1 MTHLRSR
8 PVAAPDKA
16 TARRLRARVVALAMA
31 GGLIAETFFG
41 AAVLAGVEVGRPIR
55 ADVPVAVAG
64 LGSGSVAV
72 RAEARSAAP
81 VPPPSLDAPPS
92 GATAPDL
99 AAQAAAAAADA
110 GPLQPG
116 IQYEE
121 AMAHEGDRSSFVPGE
136 RVSVGFSPRAGDT
149 WAVAGH
155 APRPLPAGN
164 ATGAEIAASDQG
176 SQWAVRA
183 PGTAVPR
190 APVDTPTVPAGSVQ
204 AADAASA
211 AGPAIAGA
219 GAPWNAGLIRQVFGF
234 LPYWQ
239 LSDPSTTLNYDVL
252 STIAYFS
259 VGSDSGGNLLKRNA
273 DGTPTTGWGGW
284 ASSQLT
290 SIINAAHRKRTRVVL
305 TLSVFAWTTSQATKQ
320 GALLGNPAARLNL
333 ARQAAAAVRDRGVDG
348 INLDFEPIASGHAD
362 DFTAFVRTMRAE
374 LNRIAPGY
382 QLTFDTTGWI
392 GNYPIEAAT
401 ATGAADALFIMG
413 YDYRTAGT
421 GSTGSIAPLTGAG
434 YDVTDTVRAYLARV
448 LASKVILGVPYYG
461 RAWSTAS
468 DALHAANI
476 SGTKYGD
483 STSVI
488 YSTAM
493 DYAAQ
498 YGRRWDP
505 IEQGPYLVYK
515 RRNCTTAYGCVT
527 PWRQIYYEDAASLK
541 AKYDMINRYALRGV
555 GIWALGYDG
564 TRTELNAALAAKFL
578 HDTTPPFVGI
588 RTLPWRE
595 RDAGFPVSWVG
606 DDISGIAS
614 YDIQRSIDGGPWVA
628 WLNAT
633 TQTSKFYLGAAG
645 HGYAFRVRARD
656 TKGNLSAWDTTS
668 TWLAAPPMA
677 VGGFGGVRSS
687 TLAMRTGPSSSA
699 AKVGAFS
706 RGQIVAIVGG
716 PRVADGY
723 TWWQVSGPL
732 LEWRDV
738 SPIDEGTW
746 VAAGPAADPWLVA
759 SRAPNSTFVDPVIR
773 DLAVGDGAGRAFSPN
788 GDGERD
794 TVRLAWTN
802 ALALDSMTLRVY
814 RADGSLAGSLALP
827 NVAVGP
833 QAYDWNGAIGGATL
847 ADGAYLLALSGT
859 VGAATYSAPWSPPA
873 TPAQV
878 PLLAATVD
886 IVAPAMTG
894 SSASGTAF
902 SPNGDGS
909 IDTLRVTLSAAGLA
923 GWGFEAAPLVGSTAG
938 APIRIASGTGSAAG
952 YAWDGRTDG
961 GAVAPDGRY
970 RLSLWGADAA
980 GNRVTR
986 TWDVT
991 IDTRAPVVAA
1001 TATPGAFSPNA
1012 DGVADT
1018 IALAWSADEAA
1029 SGAARLLKGSTI
1041 YRTWV
1046 AGSRGTVAWNGRDL
1060 RGRPLADGHY
1070 VFRVDVADGAGN
1082 HRVRDVPVTIDRT
1095 AGRLTW
1101 TPGLFYPQDGDT
1113 YAPAA
1118 RASFVLGRTATTTL
1132 RIYDQSGTYVRTAW
1146 AARTLAAGTWSW
1158 TWDGRT
1164 PGGMFV
1170 PRGWYRAVLTATSWL
1185 GTTTLSRLVL
1195 ADAFS
1200 VIASPVSPA
1209 GGQTVS
1215 LALRSAEPLSGS
1227 VSVRLTQAGRAPVTR
1242 TATAIG
1248 GGRYVVAF
1256 PLAVGAPGTAAIWIV
1271 AHDAAGRVVGQAAS
1285 LTVR

>member
-1 MTHLRSR
+1 MR
-8 PVAAPDKA
+8 P
-16 TARRLRARVVALAMA
+16 TARRLRARVAAFAVA
-31 GGLIAETFFG
+31 GGLIAQTLF
-41 AAVLAGVEVGRPIR
+41 VAGVGAGVVAGRFLP
-55 ADVPVAVAG
+55 AGTPPSPAG
-64 LGSGSVAV
+64 LGSGSVTV
-72 RAEARSAAP
+72 PVAAAGP
-81 VPPPSLDAPPS
+81 GLMQPSLLEAPPI
-92 GATAPDL
+92 GATAPSL
-99 AAQAAAAAADA
+99 AAQATAAAADA

-121 AMAHEGDRSSFVPGE
+121 AMAHEGDRVSFVPGE
-136 RVSVGFSPRAGDT
+136 RVSVAFSPRAGDT

-155 APRPLPAGN
+155 APRALPAGN
-164 ATGAEIAASDQG
+164 ATGAEIVASDQG

-190 APVDTPTVPAGSVQ
+190 APVDSPTVPTGDVQ
-204 AADAASA
+204 AAEPASA
-211 AGPAIAGA
+211 VGPAAPA
-219 GAPWNAGLIRQVFGF
+219 PGAPWNAGLIRQVLGF

-239 LSDPSTTLNYDVL
+239 LTDPSTTLNYDVL

-290 SIINAAHRKRTRVVL
+290 TIINAAHRKRTRVVL
-305 TLSVFAWTTSQATKQ
+305 TLSVFAWTSTQAAKQ

-333 ARQAAAAVRDRGVDG
+333 ARQAAAAVRDRGADG

-392 GNYPIEAAT
+392 GNYPIEGAT
-401 ATGAADALFIMG
+401 ASGAADALFIMG

-448 LASKVILGVPYYG
+448 PASKVILGVPYYG

-488 YSTAM
+488 YSIAM

-515 RRNCTTAYGCVT
+515 RQNCTSAYGCVT
-527 PWRQIYYEDAASLK
+527 PWRQIYYEDAVSLK
-541 AKYDMINRYALRGV
+541 AKYDLINRYALRGV

-595 RDAGFPVSWVG
+595 RDTGFPVSWIG
-606 DDISGIAS
+606 EDISGIAS

-633 TQTSKFYLGAAG
+633 TQTSAFYLGAAG

-656 TKGNLSAWDTTS
+656 TKGNLSAWDATS
-668 TWLAAPPMA
+668 TWLAAPPLA
-677 VGGFGGVRSS
+677 VGGFGGVRS
-687 TLAMRTGPSSSA
+687 TMLAMRTGPSLSA
-699 AKVGAFS
+699 AKVGEFS

-746 VAAGPAADPWLVA
+746 VAAGPVADPWLIA

-773 DLAVGDGAGRAFSPN
+773 DLAVGDDAGAAFSPN
-788 GDGERD
+788 GDGQRD

-814 RADGSLAGSLALP
+814 RADGSLAGTMALP
-827 NVAVGP
+827 NAAAGP
-833 QAYDWNGAIGGATL
+833 QAYYWNGTLGGATMP
-847 ADGAYLLALSGT
+847 DGAYLLGLSGT
-859 VGAATYSAPWSPPA
+859 VGAATYSAPWNPPA

-878 PLLAATVD
+878 PSLAATID
-886 IVAPAMTG
+886 TVAPALIG

-909 IDTLRVTLSAAGLA
+909 IDTLRVSLSAAGLA
-923 GWGFEAAPLVGSTAG
+923 GWGFDAAPLVGATAG
-938 APIRIASGTGSAAG
+938 APIRIASGTGSVASF
-952 YAWDGRTDG
+952 AWDGRTDG

-970 RLSLWGADAA
+970 RLSLWGADPA
-980 GNRVTR
+980 GNRVTTTR
-986 TWDVT
+986 DVT
-991 IDTRAPVVAA
+991 LDTRAPVVTA
-1001 TATPGAFSPNA
+1001 TASPAAFSPDG

-1018 IALAWSADEAA
+1018 IAFAWSADEAA
-1029 SGAARLLKGSTI
+1029 SGTARLLQGSTV
-1041 YRTWV
+1041 YRTWP
-1046 AGSRGTVAWNGRDL
+1046 AGSAGTIAWNGRDARARL
-1060 RGRPLADGHY
+1060 LADGRY
-1070 VFRVDVADGAGN
+1070 VFRVDVADTAGN
-1082 HRVRDVPVTIDRT
+1082 HTIRDVPVVVDRT

-1101 TPGLFYPQDGDT
+1101 APGLFFPQDGDA
-1113 YAPAA
+1113 YAPTA
-1118 RASFVLGRTATTTL
+1118 RLSFLLGRTATTTL
-1132 RIYDQSGTYVRTAW
+1132 RVFTQSGTYVRTAW
-1146 AARTLAAGTWSW
+1146 AGRTLAAGTWSW
-1158 TWDGRT
+1158 TWDGRA

-1170 PRGWYRAVLTATSWL
+1170 PRGTYRAVLTATSWL
-1185 GTTTLSRLVL
+1185 GTTTLSRFVL

-1200 VIASPVSPA
+1200 VSASPVSPA
-1209 GGQTVS
+1209 GGQVAT
-1215 LALRSAEPLSGS
+1215 LTLRSAEPLSGV

-1242 TATAIG
+1242 TATAMG

-1271 AHDAAGRVVGQAAS
+1271 AHDAAGRIVGQTAS
-1285 LTVR
+1285 LSIR

>member
-1 MTHLRSR
+1 MTHPPCR
-8 PVAAPDKA
+8 PVAAPPTLA
-16 TARRLRARVVALAMA
+16 GRRLRARVAAFAMA
-31 GGLIAETFFG
+31 GGLIAQTLFATG
-41 AAVLAGVEVGRPIR
+41 AVAGVVTGRPA
-55 ADVPVAVAG
+55 ADAPLAVAG

-72 RAEARSAAP
+72 PADAAGP
-81 VPPPSLDAPPS
+81 GLTLPSPPDAPPI
-92 GATAPDL
+92 GATAPNL
-99 AAQAAAAAADA
+99 AAQAAAAAADS

-121 AMAHEGDRSSFVPGE
+121 AMAHEGDRLSFVPGE

-155 APRPLPAGN
+155 APRPLPDGN
-164 ATGAEIAASDQG
+164 ATGSEIVASEQG
-176 SQWAVRA
+176 SQWAVGA
-183 PGTAVPR
+183 PGTAVQRP
-190 APVDTPTVPAGSVQ
+190 PVDSPTVPAGDVQ
-204 AADAASA
+204 PADPASA
-211 AGPAIAGA
+211 AGPSIAGA

-284 ASSQLT
+284 GSSQLT

-305 TLSVFAWTTSQATKQ
+305 TLSVFAWTSSQATKQ
-320 GALLGNPAARLNL
+320 ATLLSNPAARLNL

-348 INLDFEPIASGHAD
+348 VNLDFEPIASGHAD

-382 QLTFDTTGWI
+382 QLTFDTTGYI

-401 ATGAADALFIMG
+401 ASGAADALFIMG

-448 LASKVILGVPYYG
+448 PASKVILGVPYYG

-476 SGTKYGD
+476 SSAKYGG

-488 YSTAM
+488 YSTAI

-505 IEQGPYLVYK
+505 IEQGPYIVYK
-515 RRNCTTAYGCVT
+515 RRNCTAAYGCVT
-527 PWRQIYYEDAASLK
+527 PWRQIYYEDVASLK
-541 AKYDMINRYALRGV
+541 AKYDLINRYALRGV

-564 TRTELNAALAAKFL
+564 TRTELNTALAAKFL
-578 HDTTPPFVGI
+578 HDTTAPFVGI

-595 RDAGFPVSWVG
+595 LDSGFQVSWVG

-614 YDIQRSIDGGPWVA
+614 YDIQRSIDGGPWAA
-628 WLNAT
+628 WLSGT
-633 TQTSKFYLGAAG
+633 TQTSDLFLGAAG

-656 TKGNLSAWDTTS
+656 TKGNLSTWDTTS
-668 TWLAAPPMA
+668 TWLAAPPLA
-677 VGGFGGVRSS
+677 VGGFGGVRST

-699 AKVGAFS
+699 AKVGDFS
-706 RGQIVAIVGG
+706 RGQIVAVVGG

-746 VAAGPAADPWLVA
+746 VAAGPVADPWLIA
-759 SRAPNSTFVDPVIR
+759 SRAPNSTLVDPVIR
-773 DLAVGDGAGRAFSPN
+773 DLAVGDGGGRAFSPN
-788 GDGERD
+788 GDGQRD

-814 RADGSLAGSLALP
+814 RADGSLAGTVALP
-827 NVAVGP
+827 NVGAGP
-833 QAYDWNGAIGGATL
+833 QAYEWNGAFGGATS
-847 ADGAYLLALSGT
+847 ADGAYLLGLSGT
-859 VGAATYSAPWSPPA
+859 VGAATYSAPWGPPA

-878 PLLAATVD
+878 PSLATTLD
-886 IVAPAMTG
+886 TVAPTLTG

-909 IDTLRVTLSAAGLA
+909 IDTLRVSLSAAGLA
-923 GWGFEAAPLVGSTAG
+923 AWGFDAAPLLGSAAG
-938 APIRIASGTGSAAG
+938 APIRIASGAGSTAG
-952 YAWDGRTDG
+952 FAWDGRTDA

-980 GNRVTR
+980 GNRTTT

-991 IDTRAPVVAA
+991 VDTRAPVVAA
-1001 TATPGAFSPNA
+1001 TATPGAFSPNG

-1029 SGAARLLKGSTI
+1029 SGNARLLKESTI
-1041 YRTWV
+1041 YRTWA
-1046 AGSRGTVAWNGRDL
+1046 AGSTGSLAWDGRDL
-1060 RGRPLADGHY
+1060 RGRPLPDGRY
-1070 VFRVDVADGAGN
+1070 VFRVDVADAAGN
-1082 HRVRDVPVTIDRT
+1082 HTIRSVAVVVDRT
-1095 AGRLTW
+1095 AGSLTW
-1101 TPGLFYPQDGDT
+1101 APGLFFPQDGDAF
-1113 YAPAA
+1113 APAA
-1118 RASFVLGRTATTTL
+1118 RVSFVLGRTATTTL
-1132 RIYDQSGTYVRTAW
+1132 RIYDQSGAYVRTAW
-1146 AARTLAAGTWSW
+1146 AARTLAAGTRSW

-1164 PGGMFV
+1164 PGGTFAA
-1170 PRGWYRAVLTATSWL
+1170 RGWYRAVLTATSWL

-1200 VIASPVSPA
+1200 VAASPVSPA

-1215 LALRSAEPLSGS
+1215 LTLRSAEPLSGT
-1227 VSVRLTQAGRAPVTR
+1227 VWVRLTQAGRAPLTR
-1242 TATAIG
+1242 PARAAD

-1256 PLAVGAPGTAAIWIV
+1256 PIAVGAPGSASISIV
-1271 AHDAAGRVVGQAAS
+1271 AHDAAGRVVAQAAWLS
-1285 LTVR
+1285 VR